1 MHHIL
6 LVIFTFILTACSN
19 VNSKAIEYR
28 EVHVEPH
35 KNPFMLGDHAAN
47 VDVTPSEKIIPIKNK
62 RKFDFFYDKVV
73 S

>member
-1 MHHIL
+1 MHHFLWIVFT
-6 LVIFTFILTACSN
+6 LVLAACSN

-35 KNPFMLGDHAAN
+35 KNPLLLGDNATN
-47 VDVTPSEKIIPIKNK
+47 IDVTPGEKIIPIKNK
-62 RKFDFFYDKVV
+62 RKFDFFYDKAV